1 MKKFFIKNEV
11 RISLVYWFFG
21 IVWIYLTDF
30 LLENTVH
37 DPTLLTRI
45 QNIKGWIFV
54 TASALLIFLLF
65 RFFARDSI
73 RAEEILRESEEKF
86 RSVFESS
93 NVGKSITSLDGKISV
108 NKAYAEMLGY
118 TQEELIHK
126 TWQMLTPEEEIEP
139 IQAILQPLLIG
150 EKDSARFKKR
160 YIHKNGAYV
169 WADVSV
175 VIRRDENGKPLHF
188 ITTIIDISVQKR
200 SEEALIHSHDLMRYI
215 IEHNRSAIAVHDKD
229 LKYIYVSQ
237 RYLQDYKVKDKDII
251 GKHHYAVF
259 PDLPQKWRDVHQ
271 KALAGETSSAEDDP
285 YVRDDGSV
293 EWTRWECRPWY
304 QSDRSIGGII
314 VYTEVITQRKQ
325 MEQALRESEERLRLA
340 VDSAQ
345 QGIYDL
351 NIKTGDVIV
360 NDIYAKMLGY
370 EPENFHE
377 TVDTWKHRLH
387 PDDSSKTIKI
397 FNDYI
402 NGVMDEYRIE
412 FRLKSAENNW
422 IWILSIGSIVDRDE
436 NGKPLR
442 MMGTHTDITHTKNTE
457 HEKMLF
463 SRIFEDSLNEI
474 YIFEANTL
482 KFKQVN
488 QAALNNLGFSMDD
501 LKNMTPLDLK
511 PLINWDEFA
520 NLTNPLITGEKEQIV
535 FETLHQ
541 RKDQTTYPIEAR
553 LQLLQFDNEIL
564 FTAIILDIT
573 KRKQTEETLLSERQR
588 FADIISATNVGT
600 WEWNIQTGEC
610 VFNDRWAEII
620 GYTLK
625 EISPVSIDTWKKFA
639 HPEDFESS
647 QTALE
652 QHFKQELEFY
662 EQEVRMMHKDGHWV
676 WVLDRGKVSS
686 WSKDGKALIMQGT
699 HQDITGRKTNEAK
712 IMEQLQELKR
722 WHNVTLGREER
733 ILELKRDINHLLKES
748 GREPRFSI
756 SSEDLHE

>member
-30 LLENTVH
+30 LLEKTVQ

-45 QNIKGWIFV
+45 QNVKGWFFV

-73 RAEEILRESEEKF
+73 RAEEILRESEENF

-150 EKDSARFKKR
+150 EKDSARFNKR

-387 PDDSSKTIKI
+387 PDDSSKTIKF

>member
-30 LLENTVH
+30 LLEKTVQ

-45 QNIKGWIFV
+45 QNVKGWFFV

-73 RAEEILRESEEKF
+73 RAEEILRESEENF

-150 EKDSARFKKR
+150 EKDSARFNKR

-188 ITTIIDISVQKR
+188 ITTIIDISVQRR

-271 KALAGETSSAEDDP
+271 KALAGETSSAEDDL

-387 PDDSSKTIKI
+387 PDDSSKTIKF

-541 RKDQTTYPIEAR
+541 RKDQTTYQIEAR

>member
-1 MKKFFIKNEV
+1 
-11 RISLVYWFFG
+11 
-21 IVWIYLTDF
+21 
-30 LLENTVH
+30 
-37 DPTLLTRI
+37 
-45 QNIKGWIFV
+45 
-54 TASALLIFLLF
+54 
-65 RFFARDSI
+65 
-73 RAEEILRESEEKF
+73 
-86 RSVFESS
+86 
-93 NVGKSITSLDGKISV
+93 
-108 NKAYAEMLGY
+108 
-118 TQEELIHK
+118 
-126 TWQMLTPEEEIEP
+126 
-139 IQAILQPLLIG
+139 
-150 EKDSARFKKR
+150 
-160 YIHKNGAYV
+160 
-169 WADVSV
+169 
-175 VIRRDENGKPLHF
+175 
-188 ITTIIDISVQKR
+188 
-200 SEEALIHSHDLMRYI
+200 
-215 IEHNRSAIAVHDKD
+215 
-229 LKYIYVSQ
+229 
-237 RYLQDYKVKDKDII
+237 
-251 GKHHYAVF
+251 
-259 PDLPQKWRDVHQ
+259 
-271 KALAGETSSAEDDP
+271 
-285 YVRDDGSV
+285 
-293 EWTRWECRPWY
+293 
-304 QSDRSIGGII
+304 
-314 VYTEVITQRKQ
+314 

-387 PDDSSKTIKI
+387 PDDSSKTIKF

-541 RKDQTTYPIEAR
+541 RKDQTTYQIEAR